1 MQFEIRE
8 ADFGDPVHATGIVDL
23 LNSFAADP
31 AGGAKPLSADV
42 RERLIPVLQSHPS
55 ALVLL
60 AFVELEPIGIAV
72 CFFGFSTFQARPL
85 LNIHDLAVIP
95 AFREKGVGRALFFEA
110 ENRAIRRGCCKL
122 TLEVREDNVRALSL
136 YERLGFADSVGG
148 DSAPTRFLSKDL
160 RVAKTLNSV

>member
-72 CFFGFSTFQARPL
+72 CFFWFF
-85 LNIHDLAVIP
+85 HIP
-95 AFREKGVGRALFFEA
+95 GSA
-110 ENRAIRRGCCKL
+110 
-122 TLEVREDNVRALSL
+122 SSQHP
-136 YERLGFADSVGG
+136 RLGCDPSVSRKGCRSRSLFRG
-148 DSAPTRFLSKDL
+148 
-160 RVAKTLNSV
+160 